1 MVCSFKELAEID
13 GNEAKWGK
21 IGENWSWTKKANLFT
36 CVSSC
41 RSRGLANMSID
52 MRKIERLYIGKN
64 RGKLKKIEK
73 NWEKL
78 MKMEENWKNWEKLEK
93 TEFEKNVIF

>member
-41 RSRGLANMSID
+41 RSRALANMCID
-52 MRKIERLYIGKN
+52 MREIERVEIGKN
-64 RGKLKKIEK
+64 RRKLEKIGK
-73 NWEKL
+73 NWKKL
-78 MKMEENWKNWEKLEK
+78 MKIEENWKKLEK
-93 TEFEKNVIF
+93 IGKIGA